1 MVMHMSITVERKR
14 ISILSKKQ
22 INEYHIKNNY
32 KRFKSTNGYL
42 FWAKDKQDAF
52 DYCKQMN
59 LVLGDLDETKK
70 DIQ

>member
-1 MVMHMSITVERKR
+1 M
-14 ISILSKKQ
+14 SKKQ